1 MVASR
6 PGAYL
11 DAENEDQSISQE
23 SIRNEGRAS
32 FSTQDSLLMDS
43 PLTDWCSFSAS
54 RYAPGRFATIRG
66 QLRAESRHS
75 TLNAR
80 VFFANRNGPIMNL
93 MDLSTRPHSAGAG
106 YNQGRP
112 LAARLTDFWP

>member
-54 RYAPGRFATIRG
+54 RCQPSAPPLS
-66 QLRAESRHS
+66 LRNSELSLETQSS
-75 TLNAR
+75 TLRVLLSELKAIPGLIAR
-80 VFFANRNGPIMNL
+80 A
-93 MDLSTRPHSAGAG
+93 
-106 YNQGRP
+106 P
-112 LAARLTDFWP
+112 LAVSLRDY